1 MITDVVPAKLVQPP
15 IVTVTEYV
23 PAIADEAFVS
33 AGFCKVDENAL
44 GPVQLYVA
52 PVTVGVDKFNVE
64 NAQTGVLLL
73 AVGVAGIAFI
83 IIVTPVLVPVVG
95 LAHNAFDV
103 NTQVTIWPFVSV
115 VEVNVELLVPTFAPL
130 TFH

>member
-1 MITDVVPAKLVQPP
+1 MLTEGETPGFMITDVVPAKLVQPP

-73 AVGVAGIAFI
+73 AVGVTGMGFTTTDVVPAK
-83 IIVTPVLVPVVG
+83 LVQPP
-95 LAHNAFDV
+95 
-103 NTQVTIWPFVSV
+103 TVSV
-115 VEVNVELLVPTFAPL
+115 TE
-130 TFH
+130 